1 MCRSSLEASCSA
13 SNRTMWEEE
22 VTLEIWRDFDR
33 KWPKMWLL
41 STSGVFWEFL
51 WPLLN
56 LSLCTAAIV
65 VLVWAWCHFPAPA
78 LTRKSPRQIPI
89 VLLLQASVFSE
100 GYFLLP
106 KTCPERVGK
115 LPSVRA
121 SRTAAGLRFQMAHR
135 NTPALKRFLLL
146 WSGLFFLFIFLIK
159 ASTWQGSGRML
170 SQISRIPHHQK

>member
-115 LPSVRA
+115 LPSVRESKPHRCRAAISDGSPQHTSSETLSA
-121 SRTAAGLRFQMAHR
+121 SLV
-135 NTPALKRFLLL
+135 
-146 WSGLFFLFIFLIK
+146 WIVFFVYF
-159 ASTWQGSGRML
+159 SN
-170 SQISRIPHHQK
+170 